1 MTDNTHPS
9 KLEDN
14 DFLPDLCGPQPVLA
28 LILVSE
34 LFVGAMIVAAYGL
47 AQFDWTRFGMV
58 SILTQWVVL
67 TSAGCLCLA
76 RPLLKRLH
84 PVAAGLGSYSL
95 ALVCTLIFTLFLHW
109 VNTGS
114 VRGARDSL
122 LGNLAVAAVLAG
134 IGLRYLYLQQQLRNQ
149 QKAELQ
155 SRLQAL
161 QSRIR
166 PHFLFNSMNTIAS
179 LIAVD
184 QDTAERVV
192 VELSHLFRASLG
204 EPGLIPLRKEV
215 DLCRYYMDIEQMRI
229 GDRLRVEW
237 RYSDES
243 GAKLTPEDER
253 FTRVTIPSFSL
264 QPLVEN
270 AIYHGIQPLPEG
282 GTIRIDL
289 RLTRKHIEVTLR
301 NPILNQE
308 DKTVALDKTQGNGIA
323 LDNIRHRLHAYYGNA
338 ATLKVVR
345 RDDEFV
351 AELRYPRQ
359 LTDPN
364 NKR

>member
-1 MTDNTHPS
+1 MTDNTQTS
-9 KLEDN
+9 TLEDD

-34 LFVGAMIVAAYGL
+34 LFVAAMILAAYGL
-47 AQFDWTRFGMV
+47 AQFDWARFGMV

-84 PVAAGLGSYSL
+84 PVAAGLSSYGL
-95 ALVCTLIFTLFLHW
+95 ALSCTLVFSLFLHW
-109 VNTGS
+109 INTGS
-114 VRGARDSL
+114 MQGAIDSL
-122 LGNLAVAAVLAG
+122 IGNLAVAAVLAG
-134 IGLRYLYLQQQLRNQ
+134 IVLRYLYLQQQLRNQ

-204 EPGLIPLRKEV
+204 EPGLIPLRNEV
-215 DLCRYYMDIEQMRI
+215 DLCRYYVDIEQMRI
-229 GDRLRVEW
+229 GERLRVEW
-237 RYSDES
+237 CYYDDN
-243 GAKLTPEDER
+243 GAALAPDDER
-253 FTRVTIPSFSL
+253 FKRVTIPSFSL

-282 GTIRIDL
+282 GTIHIDL
-289 RLTRKHIEVTLR
+289 RLGAKHVEVILR
-301 NPILNQE
+301 NPVQNQE

-323 LDNIRHRLHAYYGNA
+323 LENIRHRLHAYYGNGG
-338 ATLKVVR
+338 TLKALSH
-345 RDDEFV
+345 DGEFV
-351 AELRYPRQ
+351 VALRYPR
-359 LTDPN
+359 L
-364 NKR
+364 R